1 MKEQFIERAINVI
14 NDRTVGGKSLFGKS
28 FTRYSKAYAKEKGS
42 TSVNLLL
49 EGDMLAATDGED
61 ISRDKVKLF
70 VGGNTTQTLK
80 SFNHNVG
87 DTLPR
92 RTYFGL
98 QNQEAKAIAADIE
111 GEE

>member
-1 MKEQFIERAINVI
+1 MKEQFIEKAINVI
-14 NDRTVGGKSLFGKS
+14 NDRTVGGTSISGKS
-28 FTRYSKAYAKEKGS
+28 FKRYSKEYAKEKGS
-42 TSVNLLL
+42 THVNLLL
-49 EGDMLAATDGED
+49 DGDMLNATDGED

-70 VGGNTTQTLK
+70 VGGDTVQTLK

-98 QNQEAKAIAADIE
+98 QTQEAKAIVEEIE
-111 GEE
+111 GGE